1 MMVSRADEW
10 ASAYG
15 DIGIAPKMQLMQLP
29 LHILDPW
36 QGADGQHQPFKPY
49 TPEKLTELA
58 ESIRQNGII
67 EAISVRT
74 KSDGRM
80 EILAGHNRVAAAKL
94 AGLQTVPAIV
104 QQLDDDTAE
113 ILLVESNIQ
122 HREYLLPSEKAR
134 GYKMLLEARKRQGQ
148 RTDLTSAQ
156 FEPKLNGSRSNEEVA
171 KEAGES
177 RAQVQRYIR
186 LNNLIDP
193 LMDMVDEGKPGFT
206 AAVDLSY
213 LARREQEDLLKIMQ
227 ETSKVP
233 NGAQAKALKK
243 ASAAG
248 MLTGPEAIRTIL
260 CPESSAKPRILKIS
274 TDRLL
279 DFFPADT
286 TEAAMEETIL
296 AALREYQLKKE
307 AKGI

>member
-74 KSDGRM
+74 KPDGRM

-94 AGLQTVPAIV
+94 AGLQTIPTIV
-104 QQLDDDTAE
+104 QQLDDASAE
-113 ILLVESNIQ
+113 ILLVDSNLK
-122 HREYLLPSEKAR
+122 HREKLMPSEKAR

-148 RTDLTSAQ
+148 RTDLTSVQ
-156 FEPKLNGSRSNEEVA
+156 IEQKLNSREEVA
-171 KEAGES
+171 AKTGES
-177 RAQVQRYIR
+177 ASAIQRYIR

-279 DFFPADT
+279 DFFPPNT
-286 TEAAMEETIL
+286 SEAAMEETIL
-296 AALREYQLKKE
+296 AALREY
-307 AKGI
+307 KGKRS

>member
-1 MMVSRADEW
+1 MTIMTRKEEW
-10 ASAYG
+10 AQAFG
-15 DIGIAPKMQLMQLP
+15 DIGVAPRMQLMQLP

-58 ESIRQNGII
+58 ESIRQNGSI

-74 KSDGRM
+74 KPDGRM

-104 QQLDDDTAE
+104 QQLDDDAAE

-122 HREYLLPSEKAR
+122 HRETLLPSERAR
-134 GYKMLLEARKRQGQ
+134 GYQMLLEASKRQGQ
-148 RTDLTSAQ
+148 RTDLTSCQ
-156 FEPKLNGSRSNEEVA
+156 IGTKLRSDEEVA
-171 KEAGES
+171 ELCGDSA
-177 RAQVQRYIR
+177 RQVQRYIR

-213 LARREQEDLLKIMQ
+213 LAQREQENLLTIMQ

-279 DFFPADT
+279 DFFPPDT

-296 AALREYQLKKE
+296 AALREY
-307 AKGI
+307 KGHLEGRK

>member
-74 KSDGRM
+74 KPDGRM

-104 QQLDDDTAE
+104 QQLDDDAAE

-122 HREYLLPSEKAR
+122 HRETLLPSERAR
-134 GYKMLLEARKRQGQ
+134 GYQMLLEARKRQGQ
-148 RTDLTSAQ
+148 RTDLTSVQ
-156 FEPKLNGSRSNEEVA
+156 IEQKLTAREQVA
-171 KEAGES
+171 AETGES
-177 RAQVQRYIR
+177 ASAVQRYIR
-186 LNNLIDP
+186 LTYLIDP
-193 LMDMVDEGKPGFT
+193 LLDMVDTGKPGF
-206 AAVDLSY
+206 AAGVDLSF
-213 LARREQEDLLKIMQ
+213 LSRREQEDLLRVMQ
-227 ETSKVP
+227 EEEKVP

-296 AALREYQLKKE
+296 AALREY
-307 AKGI
+307 KGHLEGRK

>member
-36 QGADGQHQPFKPY
+36 QGADGQPQPFKPY
-49 TPEKLTELA
+49 TPEKLEELA
-58 ESIRQNGII
+58 ESIRQNGVI

-74 KSDGRM
+74 KPDGRM

-94 AGLQTVPAIV
+94 AGLQTIPTIV
-104 QQLDDDTAE
+104 QQLDDASAE
-113 ILLVESNIQ
+113 ILLVDSNLK
-122 HREYLLPSEKAR
+122 HREKLMPSEKAR

>member
-1 MMVSRADEW
+1 MTIMTRKEEW
-10 ASAYG
+10 AQAFG
-15 DIGIAPKMQLMQLP
+15 DIGIAPRMQLMQLP

-36 QGADGQHQPFKPY
+36 QGADGQPQPFKPY

-74 KSDGRM
+74 KPDGRM

-104 QQLDDDTAE
+104 QQLDDDAAE
-113 ILLVESNIQ
+113 ILLVDSNLK
-122 HREYLLPSEKAR
+122 HREKLLPSEKAR
-134 GYKMLLEARKRQGQ
+134 AYKMLLEARKRQGQ
-148 RTDLTSAQ
+148 RTDLTSVQ
-156 FEPKLNGSRSNEEVA
+156 IEQKLNSREEVA
-171 KEAGES
+171 AKAGES
-177 RAQVQRYIR
+177 ASAIQRYIR
-186 LNNLIDP
+186 LTYLIDP
-193 LMDMVDEGKPGFT
+193 LLDMVDTGKPGF
-206 AAVDLSY
+206 AAGVDLSF
-213 LARREQEDLLKIMQ
+213 LSRREQEDLLRVMQ
-227 ETSKVP
+227 EEEKVP
-233 NGAQAKALKK
+233 NGAQAKALRK

-296 AALREYQLKKE
+296 AALREY
-307 AKGI
+307 KGHLEGRK

>member
-36 QGADGQHQPFKPY
+36 KGADGQRQPFKPY

-74 KSDGRM
+74 KPDGRM

-104 QQLDDDTAE
+104 QQLDDDAAD

-134 GYKMLLEARKRQGQ
+134 GYKMLLEARRRQGQ
-148 RTDLTSAQ
+148 RTDLTSSQ
-156 FEPKLNGSRSNEEVA
+156 IETKLNGSRSDEEVA
-171 KEAGES
+171 KETGES

-213 LARREQEDLLKIMQ
+213 LARREQEDLLKVMQ

-248 MLTGPEAIRTIL
+248 MLTGPEAIRAIL

-279 DFFPADT
+279 DFFSPDT
-286 TEAAMEETIL
+286 NEKDMEEIIL
-296 AALREYQLKKE
+296 AALREY
-307 AKGI
+307 KGHLEGRK

>member
-74 KSDGRM
+74 KPDGRM

-94 AGLQTVPAIV
+94 AGLQTIPTIV
-104 QQLDDDTAE
+104 QQLDDASAE
-113 ILLVESNIQ
+113 ILLVDSNLK
-122 HREYLLPSEKAR
+122 HREKLMPSEKAR

-148 RTDLTSAQ
+148 RTDLTSVQ
-156 FEPKLNGSRSNEEVA
+156 IEQKLNSREEVA
-171 KEAGES
+171 AKTGES
-177 RAQVQRYIR
+177 ASAIQRYIR
-186 LNNLIDP
+186 LTYLIDP
-193 LMDMVDEGKPGFT
+193 LLDMVDTGKPGF
-206 AAVDLSY
+206 AAGVDLSY
-213 LARREQEDLLKIMQ
+213 LAQREQENLLTIMQ

-279 DFFPADT
+279 DFFPPDT

-296 AALREYQLKKE
+296 AALREY
-307 AKGI
+307 KGHLEGRK

>member
-1 MMVSRADEW
+1 MTIMTRKEEW
-10 ASAYG
+10 AQAFG
-15 DIGIAPKMQLMQLP
+15 DIGIAPRMQLMQLP

-36 QGADGQHQPFKPY
+36 QGANGQPQPFKPY

-58 ESIRQNGII
+58 ESIRQNGVI

-74 KSDGRM
+74 KPDGRM

-104 QQLDDDTAE
+104 QKLDDDAAE
-113 ILLVESNIQ
+113 ILLVDSNLK
-122 HREYLLPSEKAR
+122 HREKLLPSEKAR
-134 GYKMLLEARKRQGQ
+134 AYKMLLEARKRQGQ
-148 RTDLTSAQ
+148 RTDLTSVQ
-156 FEPKLNGSRSNEEVA
+156 IEQKLNSREEVA
-171 KEAGES
+171 AKAGES
-177 RAQVQRYIR
+177 ASAIQRYIR
-186 LNNLIDP
+186 LTYLIDP
-193 LMDMVDEGKPGFT
+193 LLDMVDTGKPGF
-206 AAVDLSY
+206 AAGVDLSF
-213 LARREQEDLLKIMQ
+213 LSRREQEDLLRVMQ
-227 ETSKVP
+227 EEEKVP
-233 NGAQAKALKK
+233 NGAQAKALRK

>member
-49 TPEKLTELA
+49 TPEQLTELA

-74 KSDGRM
+74 KPDGRM

-94 AGLQTVPAIV
+94 AGLQTIPTIV
-104 QQLDDDTAE
+104 QQLDDASAE
-113 ILLVESNIQ
+113 ILLVDSNLK
-122 HREYLLPSEKAR
+122 HREKLMPSEKAR

-148 RTDLTSAQ
+148 RTDLTSCQ
-156 FEPKLNGSRSNEEVA
+156 IGTKLRSDEEVA
-171 KEAGES
+171 ELCGDSA
-177 RAQVQRYIR
+177 RQVQRYIR

-213 LARREQEDLLKIMQ
+213 LAQREQENLLTIMQ

-279 DFFPADT
+279 DFFPPDT

-296 AALREYQLKKE
+296 AALREY
-307 AKGI
+307 KGHLEGRK

>member
-104 QQLDDDTAE
+104 QQLDDDAAE

-122 HREYLLPSEKAR
+122 HRETLLPSEKAR

-213 LARREQEDLLKIMQ
+213 LAQREQENLLKIMQ

-260 CPESSAKPRILKIS
+260 CPGSSAKPRILKIS

-279 DFFPADT
+279 DFFPPDT

-296 AALREYQLKKE
+296 AALRDY
-307 AKGI
+307 KGHLEGRK

>member
-74 KSDGRM
+74 KPDGRM

-104 QQLDDDTAE
+104 QQLDDDAAE

-122 HREYLLPSEKAR
+122 HRETLLPSERAR
-134 GYKMLLEARKRQGQ
+134 GYQMLLEARKRQGQ
-148 RTDLTSAQ
+148 RTDLTSCQ
-156 FEPKLNGSRSNEEVA
+156 IGTKLRSDEEVA
-171 KEAGES
+171 E
-177 RAQVQRYIR
+177 
-186 LNNLIDP
+186 L
-193 LMDMVDEGKPGFT
+193 
-206 AAVDLSY
+206 
-213 LARREQEDLLKIMQ
+213 
-227 ETSKVP
+227 
-233 NGAQAKALKK
+233 
-243 ASAAG
+243 
-248 MLTGPEAIRTIL
+248 
-260 CPESSAKPRILKIS
+260 
-274 TDRLL
+274 
-279 DFFPADT
+279 
-286 TEAAMEETIL
+286 
-296 AALREYQLKKE
+296 
-307 AKGI
+307 

>member
-74 KSDGRM
+74 KPDGRM

-104 QQLDDDTAE
+104 QQLDDDAAE
-113 ILLVESNIQ
+113 ILLVDSNLK
-122 HREYLLPSEKAR
+122 HREKLMPSEKAR

-148 RTDLTSAQ
+148 RTDLTSVQ
-156 FEPKLNGSRSNEEVA
+156 IEQKLNSREEVA
-171 KEAGES
+171 AKTGES
-177 RAQVQRYIR
+177 ASAIQRYIR
-186 LNNLIDP
+186 LTYLIDP
-193 LMDMVDEGKPGFT
+193 LLDMVDTGKPGF
-206 AAVDLSY
+206 AAGVDLSF
-213 LARREQEDLLKIMQ
+213 LSRREQEDLLRVMQ
-227 ETSKVP
+227 EEEKVP
-233 NGAQAKALKK
+233 NGAQAKALRK
-243 ASAAG
+243 ASAVG
-248 MLTGPEAIRTIL
+248 MLTGPEAIRAIL

-274 TDRLL
+274 TDRLV
-279 DFFPADT
+279 DFFPPDT

>member
-1 MMVSRADEW
+1 MTIMTRKEEW
-10 ASAYG
+10 AQAFG
-15 DIGIAPKMQLMQLP
+15 DIGIAPRMQLMQLP

-36 QGADGQHQPFKPY
+36 QGADGQPQPFKPY

-74 KSDGRM
+74 KPDGRM

-104 QQLDDDTAE
+104 QQLDDDAAE

-122 HREYLLPSEKAR
+122 HRETLLPSERAR
-134 GYKMLLEARKRQGQ
+134 GYQMLLEARKRQGQ
-148 RTDLTSAQ
+148 RTDLTSCQ
-156 FEPKLNGSRSNEEVA
+156 IGTKLRSDEEVA
-171 KEAGES
+171 ELCGDSA
-177 RAQVQRYIR
+177 RQVQRYIR

-213 LARREQEDLLKIMQ
+213 LAQREQENLLTIMQ

-248 MLTGPEAIRTIL
+248 MLTGPEAIRAIL
-260 CPESSAKPRILKIS
+260 CLESSAKPRILKIS

-279 DFFPADT
+279 DFFPPDT

-296 AALREYQLKKE
+296 AALREY
-307 AKGI
+307 KGHLEGRK

>member
-1 MMVSRADEW
+1 MTIMTRKEEW
-10 ASAYG
+10 AQAFG
-15 DIGIAPKMQLMQLP
+15 DIGIAPRMQLMQLP

-36 QGADGQHQPFKPY
+36 QGANGQPQPFKPY

-58 ESIRQNGII
+58 ESIRQNGVI

-74 KSDGRM
+74 KPDGRM

-104 QQLDDDTAE
+104 QKLDDDAAE
-113 ILLVESNIQ
+113 ILLVDSNLK
-122 HREYLLPSEKAR
+122 HREKLLPSEKAR
-134 GYKMLLEARKRQGQ
+134 AYKMLLEARKRQGQ
-148 RTDLTSAQ
+148 RTDLTSVQ
-156 FEPKLNGSRSNEEVA
+156 IEQKLNSREEVA
-171 KEAGES
+171 AKAGES
-177 RAQVQRYIR
+177 ASAIQRYIR
-186 LNNLIDP
+186 LTYLIDP
-193 LMDMVDEGKPGFT
+193 LLDMVDTGKPGF
-206 AAVDLSY
+206 AAGVDLSF
-213 LARREQEDLLKIMQ
+213 LSRREQEDLLRVMQ
-227 ETSKVP
+227 EEEKVP

-296 AALREYQLKKE
+296 AALREY
-307 AKGI
+307 KGKRL

>member
-1 MMVSRADEW
+1 MTIMTRKEEW
-10 ASAYG
+10 AQAFG
-15 DIGIAPKMQLMQLP
+15 DIGVAPRMQLMQLP

-49 TPEKLTELA
+49 TPEQLTELA
-58 ESIRQNGII
+58 ESIRQNGVI

-74 KSDGRM
+74 KPNGRM

-104 QQLDDDTAE
+104 QQLDDDAAE

-122 HREYLLPSEKAR
+122 HRETLLPSERAR
-134 GYKMLLEARKRQGQ
+134 GYQMLLEARKRQGQ
-148 RTDLTSAQ
+148 RTDLTSCQ
-156 FEPKLNGSRSNEEVA
+156 IGTKLRSDEEVA
-171 KEAGES
+171 ELCGDSA
-177 RAQVQRYIR
+177 RQVQRYIR

-274 TDRLL
+274 TDRLV
-279 DFFPADT
+279 DFFPPDT

>member
-1 MMVSRADEW
+1 MTIMTRKEEW
-10 ASAYG
+10 AQAFG
-15 DIGIAPKMQLMQLP
+15 DIGIAPRMQLMQLP

-36 QGADGQHQPFKPY
+36 QGADGQPQPFKPY
-49 TPEKLTELA
+49 TPEKLEELA

-104 QQLDDDTAE
+104 QQLDDASAE
-113 ILLVESNIQ
+113 ILLVDSNLK
-122 HREYLLPSEKAR
+122 HREKLLPSEKAR
-134 GYKMLLEARKRQGQ
+134 AYKMLLEARKRQGQ
-148 RTDLTSAQ
+148 RTDLTSVQ
-156 FEPKLNGSRSNEEVA
+156 IEQKLNSREEVA
-171 KEAGES
+171 AKAGES
-177 RAQVQRYIR
+177 ASAIQRYIR
-186 LNNLIDP
+186 LTYLIDP
-193 LMDMVDEGKPGFT
+193 LLDMVDTGKPGF
-206 AAVDLSY
+206 AAGVDLSF
-213 LARREQEDLLKIMQ
+213 LSRREQEDLLRVMQ
-227 ETSKVP
+227 EEEKVP

-296 AALREYQLKKE
+296 AALREY
-307 AKGI
+307 KGKRL

>member
-1 MMVSRADEW
+1 MTIMTRKEEW
-10 ASAYG
+10 AQAFG
-15 DIGIAPKMQLMQLP
+15 DIGIAPRMQLMQLP

-36 QGADGQHQPFKPY
+36 QGANGQPQPFKPY
-49 TPEKLTELA
+49 TPEKLAELA
-58 ESIRQNGII
+58 ESIRQNGVI

-74 KSDGRM
+74 KPDGRM

-104 QQLDDDTAE
+104 QKLDDDAAE
-113 ILLVESNIQ
+113 ILLVDSNLK
-122 HREYLLPSEKAR
+122 HREKLLPSEKAR
-134 GYKMLLEARKRQGQ
+134 AYKMLLEARKRQGQ
-148 RTDLTSAQ
+148 RTDLTSVQ
-156 FEPKLNGSRSNEEVA
+156 IEQKLNSREEVA
-171 KEAGES
+171 AKAGES
-177 RAQVQRYIR
+177 ASAIQRYIR
-186 LNNLIDP
+186 LTYLIDP
-193 LMDMVDEGKPGFT
+193 LLDMVDTGKPGF
-206 AAVDLSY
+206 AAGVDLSF
-213 LARREQEDLLKIMQ
+213 LSRREQEDLLRVMQ
-227 ETSKVP
+227 EEEKVP
-233 NGAQAKALKK
+233 NGAQAKALRK

-296 AALREYQLKKE
+296 AALREY
-307 AKGI
+307 KGHLEGRK

>member
-1 MMVSRADEW
+1 MTIMTRKEEW
-10 ASAYG
+10 AQAFG
-15 DIGIAPKMQLMQLP
+15 DIGIAPRMQLMQLP

-58 ESIRQNGII
+58 ESIRQNGVI

-74 KSDGRM
+74 KPDGRM

-104 QQLDDDTAE
+104 QQLDDDAAE
-113 ILLVESNIQ
+113 ILLVDSNLK
-122 HREYLLPSEKAR
+122 HREKLLPSEKAR
-134 GYKMLLEARKRQGQ
+134 AYKMLLEARKRQGQ
-148 RTDLTSAQ
+148 RTDLTSVQ
-156 FEPKLNGSRSNEEVA
+156 IEQKLNSREEVA
-171 KEAGES
+171 AKAGES
-177 RAQVQRYIR
+177 ASAIQRYIR
-186 LNNLIDP
+186 LTYLIDP
-193 LMDMVDEGKPGFT
+193 LLDMVDTGKPGF
-206 AAVDLSY
+206 AAGVDLSF
-213 LARREQEDLLKIMQ
+213 LSRREQEDLLRVMQ
-227 ETSKVP
+227 EEEKVP
-233 NGAQAKALKK
+233 NGAQAKALRK

-279 DFFPADT
+279 DFFPPDT

-296 AALREYQLKKE
+296 AALREY
-307 AKGI
+307 KGHLEGRK

>member
-1 MMVSRADEW
+1 MTIMTRKEEW
-10 ASAYG
+10 AQAFG
-15 DIGIAPKMQLMQLP
+15 DIGIAPRMQLMQLP

-36 QGADGQHQPFKPY
+36 QGADGQPQPFKPY

-74 KSDGRM
+74 KPDGRM

-104 QQLDDDTAE
+104 QQLDDDAAE
-113 ILLVESNIQ
+113 ILLVDSNLK
-122 HREYLLPSEKAR
+122 HREKLLPSEKAR
-134 GYKMLLEARKRQGQ
+134 AYKMLLEARKRQGQ
-148 RTDLTSAQ
+148 RTDLTSVQ
-156 FEPKLNGSRSNEEVA
+156 IEQKLNSREEVA
-171 KEAGES
+171 AKAGES
-177 RAQVQRYIR
+177 ASAIQRYIR
-186 LNNLIDP
+186 LTYLIDP
-193 LMDMVDEGKPGFT
+193 LLDMVDTGKPGF
-206 AAVDLSY
+206 AAGVDLSF
-213 LARREQEDLLKIMQ
+213 LSRREQEDLLRVMQ
-227 ETSKVP
+227 EEEKVP
-233 NGAQAKALKK
+233 NGAQAKALRK

-248 MLTGPEAIRTIL
+248 MLTGPEAIRAIL

-279 DFFPADT
+279 DFFPPDT

>member
-1 MMVSRADEW
+1 MTIMTRKEEW
-10 ASAYG
+10 AQAFG
-15 DIGIAPKMQLMQLP
+15 DIGIAPRMQLMQLP

-36 QGADGQHQPFKPY
+36 QGADGQPQPFKPY

-74 KSDGRM
+74 KPDGRM

-104 QQLDDDTAE
+104 QKLDDDAAE
-113 ILLVESNIQ
+113 ILLVDSNLK
-122 HREYLLPSEKAR
+122 HREKLLPSEKAR
-134 GYKMLLEARKRQGQ
+134 AYKMLLEARKRQGQ
-148 RTDLTSAQ
+148 RTDLTSVQ
-156 FEPKLNGSRSNEEVA
+156 IEQKLNSREEVA
-171 KEAGES
+171 AKAGES
-177 RAQVQRYIR
+177 ASAIQRYIR
-186 LNNLIDP
+186 LTYLIDP
-193 LMDMVDEGKPGFT
+193 LLDMVDTGKPGF
-206 AAVDLSY
+206 AAGVDLSF
-213 LARREQEDLLKIMQ
+213 LPRREQEDLLRVMQ
-227 ETSKVP
+227 EEEKVP

-279 DFFPADT
+279 DFFPPDT

-296 AALREYQLKKE
+296 AALREY
-307 AKGI
+307 KGHLEGRK

>member
-10 ASAYG
+10 ASAYS

-36 QGADGQHQPFKPY
+36 QGANGQPQPFKPY

-58 ESIRQNGII
+58 ESIRQNGVI

-74 KSDGRM
+74 KPDGRM

-104 QQLDDDTAE
+104 QKLDDDAAE
-113 ILLVESNIQ
+113 ILLVDSNLK
-122 HREYLLPSEKAR
+122 HREKLLPSEKDRA
-134 GYKMLLEARKRQGQ
+134 YKMLLEARKRQGQ
-148 RTDLTSAQ
+148 RTDLTSVQ
-156 FEPKLNGSRSNEEVA
+156 IEQKLNSREEVA
-171 KEAGES
+171 AKAGES
-177 RAQVQRYIR
+177 ASAIQRYIR
-186 LNNLIDP
+186 LTYLIDP
-193 LMDMVDEGKPGFT
+193 LLDMVDTGKPGF
-206 AAVDLSY
+206 AAGVDLSF
-213 LARREQEDLLKIMQ
+213 LSRREQEDLLRVMQ
-227 ETSKVP
+227 EEEKVP
-233 NGAQAKALKK
+233 NGAQAKALRK

-248 MLTGPEAIRTIL
+248 MLTGPEAIRAIL

-279 DFFPADT
+279 DFFPPDT

-296 AALREYQLKKE
+296 AALREY
-307 AKGI
+307 KGKRL

>member
-1 MMVSRADEW
+1 MTIMTRKEEW
-10 ASAYG
+10 AQAFG
-15 DIGIAPKMQLMQLP
+15 DIGIAPRMQLMQLP

-36 QGADGQHQPFKPY
+36 QGANGQPQPFKPY

-58 ESIRQNGII
+58 ESIRQNGVI

-74 KSDGRM
+74 KPDGRM

-104 QQLDDDTAE
+104 QKLDDDAAE
-113 ILLVESNIQ
+113 ILLVDSNLK
-122 HREYLLPSEKAR
+122 HREKLLPSEKAR
-134 GYKMLLEARKRQGQ
+134 AYKMLLEARKRQGQ
-148 RTDLTSAQ
+148 RTDLTSVQ
-156 FEPKLNGSRSNEEVA
+156 IEQKLNSREEVA
-171 KEAGES
+171 AKAGES
-177 RAQVQRYIR
+177 ASAIQRYIR
-186 LNNLIDP
+186 LTYLIDP
-193 LMDMVDEGKPGFT
+193 LLDMVDTGKPGF
-206 AAVDLSY
+206 AAGVDLSF
-213 LARREQEDLLKIMQ
+213 LSRREQEDLLRVMQ
-227 ETSKVP
+227 EEEKVP

-279 DFFPADT
+279 DFFPPDT
-286 TEAAMEETIL
+286 TGAAMEETIL

>member
-1 MMVSRADEW
+1 MTIMTRKEEW
-10 ASAYG
+10 AQAFG
-15 DIGIAPKMQLMQLP
+15 DIGIAPRMQLMQLP

-36 QGADGQHQPFKPY
+36 QGANGQPQPFKPY

-58 ESIRQNGII
+58 ESIRQNGVI

-74 KSDGRM
+74 KPDGRM

-104 QQLDDDTAE
+104 QQLDDASAE
-113 ILLVESNIQ
+113 ILLVDSNLK
-122 HREYLLPSEKAR
+122 HREKLLPSEKAR
-134 GYKMLLEARKRQGQ
+134 AYKMLLEARKRQGQ
-148 RTDLTSAQ
+148 RTDLTSVQ
-156 FEPKLNGSRSNEEVA
+156 IEQKLNSREEVA
-171 KEAGES
+171 AKAGES
-177 RAQVQRYIR
+177 ASAIQRYIR
-186 LNNLIDP
+186 LTYLIDP
-193 LMDMVDEGKPGFT
+193 LLDMVDTGKPGF
-206 AAVDLSY
+206 AAGVDLSF
-213 LARREQEDLLKIMQ
+213 LSRREQEDLLRVMQ
-227 ETSKVP
+227 EEEKVP

-296 AALREYQLKKE
+296 AALREY
-307 AKGI
+307 KGKRL

>member
-36 QGADGQHQPFKPY
+36 QGANGQPQPFKPY

-58 ESIRQNGII
+58 ESIRQNGVI

-74 KSDGRM
+74 KPDGRM

-104 QQLDDDTAE
+104 QKLDDDAAE
-113 ILLVESNIQ
+113 ILLVDSNLK
-122 HREYLLPSEKAR
+122 HREKLLPSEKAR
-134 GYKMLLEARKRQGQ
+134 AYKMLLEARKRQGQ
-148 RTDLTSAQ
+148 RTDLTSVQ
-156 FEPKLNGSRSNEEVA
+156 IEQKLNSREEVA
-171 KEAGES
+171 AKAGES
-177 RAQVQRYIR
+177 ASAIQRYIR
-186 LNNLIDP
+186 LTYLIDP
-193 LMDMVDEGKPGFT
+193 LLDMVDTGKPGF
-206 AAVDLSY
+206 AAGVDLSF
-213 LARREQEDLLKIMQ
+213 LSRREQEDLLRVMQ
-227 ETSKVP
+227 EEEKVP
-233 NGAQAKALKK
+233 NGAQAKALRK

-279 DFFPADT
+279 DFFPPDT
-286 TEAAMEETIL
+286 TETAMEETIL
-296 AALREYQLKKE
+296 AALREY
-307 AKGI
+307 KGHLEGRK

>member
-74 KSDGRM
+74 KPDGRM

-104 QQLDDDTAE
+104 QQLDDDAAE
-113 ILLVESNIQ
+113 ILLVESNIK
-122 HREYLLPSEKAR
+122 HRDYLLPSEKAR
-134 GYKMLLEARKRQGQ
+134 GYLMLLEARKRQGQ
-148 RTDLTSAQ
+148 RTDLTSCQ
-156 FEPKLNGSRSNEEVA
+156 IGTKLRSDEEVA
-171 KEAGES
+171 ELCGDSA
-177 RAQVQRYIR
+177 RQVQRYIR

-193 LMDMVDEGKPGFT
+193 LMDMVDDGKPGFT

-286 TEAAMEETIL
+286 TEKDMEEIIL
-296 AALREYQLKKE
+296 AALREY
-307 AKGI
+307 KGHLEGRK

>member
-1 MMVSRADEW
+1 MAELCGD
-10 ASAYG
+10 SA
-15 DIGIAPKMQLMQLP
+15 
-29 LHILDPW
+29 
-36 QGADGQHQPFKPY
+36 
-49 TPEKLTELA
+49 
-58 ESIRQNGII
+58 R
-67 EAISVRT
+67 
-74 KSDGRM
+74 
-80 EILAGHNRVAAAKL
+80 
-94 AGLQTVPAIV
+94 
-104 QQLDDDTAE
+104 
-113 ILLVESNIQ
+113 
-122 HREYLLPSEKAR
+122 
-134 GYKMLLEARKRQGQ
+134 
-148 RTDLTSAQ
+148 
-156 FEPKLNGSRSNEEVA
+156 
-171 KEAGES
+171 
-177 RAQVQRYIR
+177 QVQRYIR

-213 LARREQEDLLKIMQ
+213 LARREQENLLKIMQ

-279 DFFPADT
+279 DFFPPDT
-286 TEAAMEETIL
+286 TGAAMEETIL

>member
-1 MMVSRADEW
+1 MTIMTRKEEW
-10 ASAYG
+10 AQAFG
-15 DIGIAPKMQLMQLP
+15 DIGIAPRMQLMQLP

-36 QGADGQHQPFKPY
+36 QGANGQPQPFKPY

-58 ESIRQNGII
+58 ESIRQNGVI

-74 KSDGRM
+74 KPDGRM

-104 QQLDDDTAE
+104 QKLDDDAAE
-113 ILLVESNIQ
+113 ILLVDSNLK
-122 HREYLLPSEKAR
+122 HREKLLPSEKAR
-134 GYKMLLEARKRQGQ
+134 AYKMLLEARKRQGQ
-148 RTDLTSAQ
+148 RTDLTSVQ
-156 FEPKLNGSRSNEEVA
+156 IEQKLNSREEVA
-171 KEAGES
+171 AKAGES
-177 RAQVQRYIR
+177 ASAIQRYIR
-186 LNNLIDP
+186 LTYLIDP
-193 LMDMVDEGKPGFT
+193 LLDMVDTGKPGF
-206 AAVDLSY
+206 AAGVDLSF
-213 LARREQEDLLKIMQ
+213 LSRREQEDLLRVMQ
-227 ETSKVP
+227 EEEKVP
-233 NGAQAKALKK
+233 NGAQAKALRK

-296 AALREYQLKKE
+296 AALREY
-307 AKGI
+307 KGHLEGRK

>member
-36 QGADGQHQPFKPY
+36 QGANGQHQPFKPY

-74 KSDGRM
+74 KPDGRM

-104 QQLDDDTAE
+104 QQLDDDAAE

-122 HREYLLPSEKAR
+122 HRETLLPSERAR
-134 GYKMLLEARKRQGQ
+134 GYQMLLEARKRQGQ
-148 RTDLTSAQ
+148 RTDLTSSQ
-156 FEPKLNGSRSNEEVA
+156 IETKLNGSRSDEEVA
-171 KEAGES
+171 KETGES
-177 RAQVQRYIR
+177 RAQIQRYIR

-213 LARREQEDLLKIMQ
+213 LARREQGDLLTIMQ

-296 AALREYQLKKE
+296 AALREY
-307 AKGI
+307 KGKRL

>member
-1 MMVSRADEW
+1 MTIMTRKEEW
-10 ASAYG
+10 AQAFG
-15 DIGIAPKMQLMQLP
+15 DIGIAPRMQLMQLP

-36 QGADGQHQPFKPY
+36 QGANGQPQPFKPY

-58 ESIRQNGII
+58 ESIRQNGVI

-74 KSDGRM
+74 KPDGRM

-104 QQLDDDTAE
+104 QKLDDDAAE
-113 ILLVESNIQ
+113 ILLVDSNLK
-122 HREYLLPSEKAR
+122 HREKLLPSEKAR
-134 GYKMLLEARKRQGQ
+134 AYKMLLEARKRQGQ
-148 RTDLTSAQ
+148 RTDLTSVQ
-156 FEPKLNGSRSNEEVA
+156 IEQKLNSREEVA
-171 KEAGES
+171 AKAGES
-177 RAQVQRYIR
+177 ASAIQRYIR
-186 LNNLIDP
+186 LTYLIDP
-193 LMDMVDEGKPGFT
+193 LLDMVDTGKPGF
-206 AAVDLSY
+206 AAGVDLSF
-213 LARREQEDLLKIMQ
+213 LSRREQEDLLRVMQ
-227 ETSKVP
+227 EEEKVP

-279 DFFPADT
+279 DFFPPDT

-296 AALREYQLKKE
+296 AALREY
-307 AKGI
+307 KGHLEGRK